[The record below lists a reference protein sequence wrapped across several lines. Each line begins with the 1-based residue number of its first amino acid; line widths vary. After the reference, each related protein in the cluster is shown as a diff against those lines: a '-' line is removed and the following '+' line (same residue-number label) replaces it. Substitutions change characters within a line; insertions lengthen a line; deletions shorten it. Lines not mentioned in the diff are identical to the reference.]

1 MHVSQNIQMKLKKV
15 NYVAMTLCF
24 RYILQML
31 VSRIRLKKKKAFKYF
46 VPNSWNN
53 PGIQKD
59 LKLSEGEIKVNFK
72 RT

>member
-1 MHVSQNIQMKLKKV
+1 MALR
-15 NYVAMTLCF
+15 F

-31 VSRIRLKKKKAFKYF
+31 VPRIRQKKAFKYF
-46 VPNSWNN
+46 VPNSCNN

-72 RT
+72 RTWEQLSW